1 MHSNEDPA
9 QSKMREREK
18 GKKKK
23 GIGNQKSPDTKA
35 HRKRAGAGGK
45 RGETLGM
52 RRAGKRAP
60 GLDNWES
67 SLEWGRG
74 QLSQSILIRSGGAAR
89 LQTGQSKQK

>member
-1 MHSNEDPA
+1 MYFKPA
-9 QSKMREREK
+9 SLNSKKNPR

-35 HRKRAGAGGK
+35 HRKRPGAGGK

-60 GLDNWES
+60 GRDNWES